1 MEITSTLFAA
11 KAIYIG
17 LIFAIT
23 LGVAAYS
30 TYGERIVA
38 AWMQDRVGPDRA
50 GPFGILQP
58 LADAVKM
65 FMKEDFI
72 PANSSKWLFIAGPCL
87 SMLTALLT
95 SAVVPFGDKLDLG
108 GGIEMDLQGIDVNIG
123 ILWVFG
129 IVSLGVYGIL
139 VGGWA
144 SNNKYSL
151 LGAIRAASQNISY
164 ELAMGLSIIAILM
177 MTGSLS
183 TKVIV
188 ETQQNGAGFLSWNI
202 WSQPIG
208 FIIFIVC
215 AFAEC
220 NRTPFD
226 LPECETELIGGY
238 HTEYSSMKLGFYL
251 FSEYINMFISGA
263 VMATLYFGGYDFPG
277 ESFVSEFFVNT
288 IGTTQIVAN
297 NLVALLGVGVLL
309 IKALFFVF
317 VFMWVRW
324 TLPRFRYDQL
334 MNLGWTGLIPISM
347 FNVVWTGLS
356 ILIPTTFN
364 LPSWASIVISW
375 SGIGVLLIGLIIYHG
390 ATSKKK
396 TVALAH

>member
-1 MEITSTLFAA
+1 MDLFNSVFIA
-11 KAIYIG
+11 KASFIG
-17 LIFAIT
+17 VVFLIT

-30 TYGERIVA
+30 TYFERKIA
-38 AWMQDRVGPDRA
+38 AFMQDRIGPDRA

-72 PANSSKWLFIAGPCL
+72 PANSNKWLFIMGPCL
-87 SMLTALLT
+87 SMLTALMT
-95 SAVVPFGDKLDLG
+95 SAVVPFGDTITMGDVTF
-108 GGIEMDLQGIDVNIG
+108 DLQGIDVNIG

-139 VGGWA
+139 IGGWA

-183 TKVIV
+183 TKAIV
-188 ETQQNGAGFLSWNI
+188 EAQQNGHWNI
-202 WSQPIG
+202 LYQPMG
-208 FIIFIVC
+208 FIIFLIC

-251 FSEYINMFISGA
+251 FAEYINMFISGA
-263 VMATLYFGGYDFPG
+263 VMATLYFGGYDYPG
-277 ESFVSEFFVNT
+277 IDFVT
-288 IGTTQIVAN
+288 AQLGATAATLIGAG
-297 NLVALLGVGVLL
+297 ALIG
-309 IKALFFVF
+309 KALAFVF
-317 VFMWVRW
+317 IFMWVRW

-334 MNLGWTGLIPISM
+334 MGLGWSGLIPLAM
-347 FNVVWTGLS
+347 FNIVVTGL
-356 ILIPTTFN
+356 
-364 LPSWASIVISW
+364 
-375 SGIGVLLIGLIIYHG
+375 GVLLDQQILIGIGGVVVFIAGIVVYDQLFV
-390 ATSKKK
+390 KKK
-396 TVALAH
+396 LA

>member
-1 MEITSTLFAA
+1 MDLFNSVFIA
-11 KAIYIG
+11 KASFIG
-17 LIFAIT
+17 VIFLIT

-30 TYGERIVA
+30 TYFERKIA
-38 AWMQDRVGPDRA
+38 AFMQDRIGPDRA

-72 PANSSKWLFIAGPCL
+72 PANSNKWLFIMGPCL
-87 SMLTALLT
+87 SMLTALMT
-95 SAVVPFGDKLDLG
+95 SAVVPFGDTITMGDVTF
-108 GGIEMDLQGIDVNIG
+108 DLQGIDVNIG

-139 VGGWA
+139 IGGWA

-183 TKVIV
+183 TKAIV
-188 ETQQNGAGFLSWNI
+188 EAQQNGHWNI
-202 WSQPIG
+202 LYQPMG
-208 FIIFIVC
+208 FIIFLIC

-251 FSEYINMFISGA
+251 FAEYINMFISGA
-263 VMATLYFGGYDFPG
+263 VMATLYFGGYDYPG
-277 ESFVSEFFVNT
+277 IDFVT
-288 IGTTQIVAN
+288 AQLGATAATLIGAG
-297 NLVALLGVGVLL
+297 ALIG
-309 IKALFFVF
+309 KALAFVF
-317 VFMWVRW
+317 IFMWVRW

-334 MNLGWTGLIPISM
+334 MGLGWSGLIPLAM
-347 FNVVWTGLS
+347 FNIVVTGL
-356 ILIPTTFN
+356 
-364 LPSWASIVISW
+364 
-375 SGIGVLLIGLIIYHG
+375 GVLLDQQILIGIGGVVVFIAGIVVYDQLFV
-390 ATSKKK
+390 KKK
-396 TVALAH
+396 LA

>member
-1 MEITSTLFAA
+1 MEITSALFTA
-11 KAIYIG
+11 KAIYVGI
-17 LIFAIT
+17 IFAIT

-30 TYGERIVA
+30 TYFERIIA
-38 AWMQDRVGPDRA
+38 AFMQDRVGPDRA

-87 SMLTALLT
+87 SMLTALMT

-108 GGIEMDLQGIDVNIG
+108 GGLILDLQGIDVNIG

-139 VGGWA
+139 IGGWA

-177 MTGSLS
+177 LSGSLS
-183 TKVIV
+183 TKTIV
-188 ETQQNGAGFLSWNI
+188 ETQQNGHWNI
-202 WSQPIG
+202 FYQPLG
-208 FIIFIVC
+208 FVIFIVC

-263 VMATLYFGGYDFPG
+263 VMATLYFGGYDYPG
-277 ESFVSEFFVNT
+277 YD
-288 IGTTQIVAN
+288 
-297 NLVALLGVGVLL
+297 LVVGQFGSNIAALLGVGAL
-309 IKALFFVF
+309 IGKALLFVF

-334 MNLGWTGLIPISM
+334 MGLGWTGLIPLSM
-347 FNVVWTGLS
+347 FNVVLTGAAMLFTVNEGGANW
-356 ILIPTTFN
+356 LTVGA
-364 LPSWASIVISW
+364 SWAGVVIMLVVTFVYSEMK
-375 SGIGVLLIGLIIYHG
+375 Y
-390 ATSKKK
+390 KKK
-396 TVALAH
+396 KLVTA